1 MNRPNRVAQP
11 ASLAGY
17 TAAPPLAWSGW
28 RLRIPGGPVGGQ
40 YHGFIAPDSAGWP
53 NGHDEIFRTD
63 GDHSQLGSDDQNL
76 TSEPWSVL
84 WGGTVLREGQD
95 LSDHVFRSS
104 AEMRPRPNASG
115 GAHVTHAFQRRRTA
129 GFAEAPG
136 NYRALGVARPAVVR
150 APVSWVGPATIAPM
164 HNVLVPAGATL
175 PGPATITPMRN
186 IFPFPG
192 VLQSGATSTVAQP
205 GPPSS
210 PSPVNVVAS
219 STPSSSPQPSPTVA
233 APATPTVGQ
242 PLPTA
247 GAAWLP
253 NTSYPAGMTVTDSNG
268 NLQQVVTPGT
278 SGPSAPAW
286 ATVVGTN
293 TIDASVT
300 WEETAAG
307 AASAAA
313 ASWFSQSTVI
323 SGVPNLWLAL
333 GAGAAVLFFM
343 MKGKK

>member
-17 TAAPPLAWSGW
+17 TAAPPFAWSGW

-40 YHGFIAPDSAGWP
+40 YHGFIGPDSSGWP

-63 GDHSQLGSDDQNL
+63 GDHSQLGDSDVS
-76 TSEPWSVL
+76 TEPWSVL

-95 LSDHVFRSS
+95 LSDHVYRSP

-115 GAHVTHAFQRRRTA
+115 GAHTVHAFQRRRSA

-136 NYRALGVARPAVVR
+136 NYRALGVAAPAVVR
-150 APVSWVGPATIAPM
+150 APLPWGPRPATIAP
-164 HNVLVPAGATL
+164 
-175 PGPATITPMRN
+175 GPISRIAYPVA
-186 IFPFPG
+186 FPVQAFPSP
-192 VLQSGATSTVAQP
+192 VQSGATSTVAQP

-210 PSPVNVVAS
+210 PAPVNVVAS
-219 STPSSSPQPSPTVA
+219 SIPSSSPQPSPVVA

-242 PLPTA
+242 PLPTP
-247 GAAWLP
+247 GALWTP
-253 NTSYPAGMTVTDSNG
+253 NTSYPMGMTVTDSNG
-268 NLQQVVTPGT
+268 NLQQVIVAGV
-278 SGPSAPAW
+278 SGSTNPTW
-286 ATVVGTN
+286 ATVFGTN
-293 TIDASVT
+293 TVDGVVT

-307 AASAAA
+307 AASASST
-313 ASWFSQSTVI
+313 SWFSQSTII
-323 SGVPNLWLAL
+323 SGVPNMWIAL
-333 GAGAAVLFFM
+333 GAGAAIFFL